1 MRRISEYTG
10 SVARPQ
16 KARGLEAGH
25 TLHRSRPRLKTQ
37 GGYTMKLSYHLSR
50 VVHTSPRLSPSAAVI
65 VRTLRSQ
72 ELEHVIVRKFV

>member
-1 MRRISEYTG
+1 
-10 SVARPQ
+10 
-16 KARGLEAGH
+16 
-25 TLHRSRPRLKTQ
+25 
-37 GGYTMKLSYHLSR
+37 MKLSYHLSR